1 MLHFIKKITS
11 IHAIHISNF
20 KKLNYTS
27 GFFFKHLLDFAIK
40 PVIHCNLSKKKKKKN
55 RRKIDFSVSC
65 TFRKLVLSQ
74 L

>member
-40 PVIHCNLSKKKKKKN
+40 PVIHCNLSKKKKKK
-55 RRKIDFSVSC
+55 IDGKSISLLVALLESSC
-65 TFRKLVLSQ
+65 
-74 L
+74 